1 MSRYARR
8 IQKVGSSMLISL
20 PNQWIKFNHLKKG
33 ATLLVEI
40 NKDNS
45 ISVFPSADTNEA
57 IKSVTIPYSHESMD
71 NMINQIYGAYL
82 LGYDIIKIKAKG
94 QISFEHSESIKFA
107 MRKLVGLEIVDENTS
122 NIESQFLIDT
132 NSLDA
137 AKILK
142 RMNTIVAGMY
152 RDILDVFINKN
163 FGIAKL
169 MTSRDDEV
177 DRQYFLLVRLIR
189 STMMDQK
196 LARKLNLSNIDILD
210 YRIAANHL
218 ESAGDHMVEFAS
230 SLPYLYEMDLHE
242 SLKGVCSCLEEMQFK
257 SVTAFINKSSTESV
271 RVVKMYNEF
280 NRLMDVVKQK
290 VSREDQRSSKSNL
303 AMLNSIYS
311 LNNLARLWVDVAD
324 LVKPAYLIAPLGTV

>member
-8 IQKVGSSMLISL
+8 IQKVGSSILISL
-20 PNQWIKFNHLKKG
+20 PNQWIKSNHLKKG

-45 ISVFPSADTNEA
+45 ISVFPSADTNEVA
-57 IKSVTIPYSHESMD
+57 KSVTIPYSNESMD

-94 QISFEHSESIKFA
+94 QIRFEHSESIKSA

-152 RDILDVFINKN
+152 RDILDVFVSKN

-169 MTSRDDEV
+169 MISRDDEV

-218 ESAGDHMVEFAS
+218 ESAGDHMVDFAS

-257 SVTAFINKSSTESV
+257 SVTAFINKSSTESI
-271 RVVKMYNEF
+271 RVVKMYDEF
-280 NRLMDVVKQK
+280 NRLMDVVKQM
-290 VSREDQRSSKSNL
+290 VSREDQRSSNSNL

-324 LVKPAYLIAPLGTV
+324 LVKPAYLIAPLGSV

>member
-8 IQKVGSSMLISL
+8 IRKVGSSILISL
-20 PNQWIKFNHLKKG
+20 PNEWIKFNKLKKG
-33 ATLLVEI
+33 TTLLLEI

-45 ISVFPSADTNEA
+45 ISVFPSADTSEVV
-57 IKSVTIPYSHESMD
+57 KSVVIPYSYENMD
-71 NMINQIYGAYL
+71 NLINQIYGAYL
-82 LGYDIIKIKAKG
+82 LGYDIIKIKARTP
-94 QISFEHSESIKFA
+94 IRFEHIETIKFA
-107 MRKLVGLEIVDENTS
+107 MRKLVGLEIVDEDTS

-152 RDILDVFINKN
+152 RDILDVFMSKSP
-163 FGIAKL
+163 GIAKL

-189 STMMDQK
+189 SAMMDQK

-218 ESAGDHMVEFAS
+218 ESAGDYISEFAS
-230 SLPYLYEMDLHE
+230 TVPSISRTKIVDEISEAGTYIE
-242 SLKGVCSCLEEMQFK
+242 KMQEK
-257 SVTAFINKSSTESV
+257 SVAAFTAKNRTESIGMI
-271 RVVKMYNEF
+271 KMYNEF
-280 NRLMDVVKQK
+280 RLIMD
-290 VSREDQRSSKSNL
+290 
-303 AMLNSIYS
+303 SIKE
-311 LNNLARLWVDVAD
+311 LFA
-324 LVKPAYLIAPLGTV
+324 K

>member
-1 MSRYARR
+1 
-8 IQKVGSSMLISL
+8 
-20 PNQWIKFNHLKKG
+20 LKKG

-45 ISVFPSADTNEA
+45 ISVFPSADANEVA
-57 IKSVTIPYSHESMD
+57 KSVTIPYSHESID

-82 LGYDIIKIKAKG
+82 LGYDIIKIKAKR

-107 MRKLVGLEIVDENTS
+107 LRKLVGLEIVDENTS

-152 RDILDVFINKN
+152 RDILDVFVSKN

-169 MTSRDDEV
+169 MISRDDEV

-242 SLKGVCSCLEEMQFK
+242 TLKEVCSCLEEMQFK
-257 SVTAFINKSSTESV
+257 SVTAFINKSSTESI
-271 RVVKMYNEF
+271 RVAKMYDEF
-280 NRLMDVVKQK
+280 NRLMDVVKK
-290 VSREDQRSSKSNL
+290 MVSREDQRSSNSNL
-303 AMLNSIYS
+303 ALLNSIYS

-324 LVKPAYLIAPLGTV
+324 LVKPAYLIAPLGSV

>member
-8 IQKVGSSMLISL
+8 IQKVGSSILISL
-20 PNQWIKFNHLKKG
+20 PSEWIKFNNLKKG

-45 ISVFPSADTNEA
+45 ISVFPSASTNEVV
-57 IKSVTIPYSHESMD
+57 KSVTIPYSAENMD
-71 NMINQIYGAYL
+71 NLINQIYGAYL
-82 LGYDIIKIKAKG
+82 LGYDIIKIKAKS
-94 QISFEHSESIKFA
+94 QISFEHNQIIKFA
-107 MRKLVGLEIVDENTS
+107 VRKLAGLEIVDEDTS
-122 NIESQFLIDT
+122 NIVSQFLIDT

-137 AKILK
+137 AKILR
-142 RMNTIVAGMY
+142 RMNSIVAGMY
-152 RDILDVFINKN
+152 RDILDVFVSKSP
-163 FGIAKL
+163 GIAKL
-169 MTSRDDEV
+169 LTSRDDEV

-189 STMMDQK
+189 SAMMDQK

-230 SLPYLYEMDLHE
+230 SLPYLYKMNLLD
-242 SLKGVCSCLEEMQFK
+242 SVSKVSSFMEEMQFK
-257 SVTAFINKSSTESV
+257 AVTAFINKNSSESV
-271 RVVKMYNEF
+271 EIVKMYDEF
-280 NRLMDVVKQK
+280 NRLMDAVKQL
-290 VSREDQRSSKSNL
+290 VSREDMRSPKSNI

-324 LVKPAYLIAPLGTV
+324 LVKPAYLIAPLGSV

>member
-8 IQKVGSSMLISL
+8 IQKVGSSILISL
-20 PNQWIKFNHLKKG
+20 PSEWIKFNNLKKG

-45 ISVFPSADTNEA
+45 ISVFPSASTNEVV
-57 IKSVTIPYSHESMD
+57 KSVTIPYSSENMD
-71 NMINQIYGAYL
+71 NLINQIYGAYL
-82 LGYDIIKIKAKG
+82 LGYDIIKIKAKS
-94 QISFEHSESIKFA
+94 QISFEHNQIIKFA
-107 MRKLVGLEIVDENTS
+107 VRKLAGLEIVDEDTS
-122 NIESQFLIDT
+122 NIVSQFLIDT

-137 AKILK
+137 AKILR
-142 RMNTIVAGMY
+142 RMNSIVAGMY
-152 RDILDVFINKN
+152 RDILDVFVSKSP
-163 FGIAKL
+163 GIAKL
-169 MTSRDDEV
+169 LTSRDDEV

-189 STMMDQK
+189 SAMMDQK

-230 SLPYLYEMDLHE
+230 SLPYLYKMNLLD
-242 SLKGVCSCLEEMQFK
+242 SVSKVSSFMEEMQFK
-257 SVTAFINKSSTESV
+257 AVTAFINKNSSESV
-271 RVVKMYNEF
+271 EIVKMYDEF
-280 NRLMDVVKQK
+280 NRLMDAVKQL
-290 VSREDQRSSKSNL
+290 VSREDMRSPKSNI

-324 LVKPAYLIAPLGTV
+324 LVKPAYLIAPLGSV

>member
-1 MSRYARR
+1 
-8 IQKVGSSMLISL
+8 MLISL

-45 ISVFPSADTNEA
+45 ISVFPSADTNDA
-57 IKSVTIPYSHESMD
+57 VKSVTIPYSHESMD

-177 DRQYFLLVRLIR
+177 DRQ
-189 STMMDQK
+189 
-196 LARKLNLSNIDILD
+196 
-210 YRIAANHL
+210 
-218 ESAGDHMVEFAS
+218 
-230 SLPYLYEMDLHE
+230 
-242 SLKGVCSCLEEMQFK
+242 
-257 SVTAFINKSSTESV
+257 
-271 RVVKMYNEF
+271 
-280 NRLMDVVKQK
+280 
-290 VSREDQRSSKSNL
+290 
-303 AMLNSIYS
+303 
-311 LNNLARLWVDVAD
+311 
-324 LVKPAYLIAPLGTV
+324 

>member
-1 MSRYARR
+1 MSKYARR
-8 IQKVGSSMLISL
+8 IQKVGSSILISL

-45 ISVFPSADTNEA
+45 ISVFPSADANEVA
-57 IKSVTIPYSHESMD
+57 KSVTIPYSHESID

-82 LGYDIIKIKAKG
+82 LGYDIIKIKAKR

-107 MRKLVGLEIVDENTS
+107 LRKLVGLEIVDENTS

-152 RDILDVFINKN
+152 RDILDVFVSKN

-169 MTSRDDEV
+169 MISRDDEV

-242 SLKGVCSCLEEMQFK
+242 TLKEVCSCLEEMQFK
-257 SVTAFINKSSTESV
+257 SVTAFINKSSTESI
-271 RVVKMYNEF
+271 RVAKMYDEF
-280 NRLMDVVKQK
+280 NRLMDVVKK
-290 VSREDQRSSKSNL
+290 MVSREDQRSSNSNL
-303 AMLNSIYS
+303 ALLNSIYS

-324 LVKPAYLIAPLGTV
+324 LVKPAYLIAPLGSV

>member
-8 IQKVGSSMLISL
+8 VQKVGSSILISL
-20 PNQWIKFNHLKKG
+20 PSEWIKFNNLKKG

-45 ISVFPSADTNEA
+45 ISVFPSASTNEVV
-57 IKSVTIPYSHESMD
+57 KSVTIPYSAENMD
-71 NMINQIYGAYL
+71 NLINQIYGAYL
-82 LGYDIIKIKAKG
+82 LGYDIIKIKAKS
-94 QISFEHSESIKFA
+94 QISFEHNQIIKFA
-107 MRKLVGLEIVDENTS
+107 VRKLAGLEIVDEDTS
-122 NIESQFLIDT
+122 NIVSQFLIDT

-137 AKILK
+137 AKILR
-142 RMNTIVAGMY
+142 RMNSIVAGMY
-152 RDILDVFINKN
+152 RDILDVFVSKSP
-163 FGIAKL
+163 GIAKL
-169 MTSRDDEV
+169 LTSRDDEV

-189 STMMDQK
+189 SAMMDQK

-230 SLPYLYEMDLHE
+230 SLPYLYKMNLLD
-242 SLKGVCSCLEEMQFK
+242 SVSKVSSFMEEMQFK
-257 SVTAFINKSSTESV
+257 AVTAFINKNSSESV
-271 RVVKMYNEF
+271 ELVKMYDEF
-280 NRLMDVVKQK
+280 NRLMDAVKQL
-290 VSREDQRSSKSNL
+290 VSREDMRSPKSNI

-324 LVKPAYLIAPLGTV
+324 LVKPAYLIAPLGSV

>member
-1 MSRYARR
+1 
-8 IQKVGSSMLISL
+8 MLISL

-45 ISVFPSADTNEA
+45 ISVFPSADTNDVV
-57 IKSVTIPYSHESMD
+57 KSVTIPYSHESMD

-152 RDILDVFINKN
+152 RDILDVFISKN

-271 RVVKMYNEF
+271 RVLKMYKEF
-280 NRLMDVVKQK
+280 NRLMDVVKQR

>member
-20 PNQWIKFNHLKKG
+20 PNEWIKFNNLKKG
-33 ATLLVEI
+33 TTLLVEI

-45 ISVFPSADTNEA
+45 ISVFPSASTNETV
-57 IKSVTIPYSHESMD
+57 KSVTIPYSYESMD
-71 NMINQIYGAYL
+71 NLINQIYGAYL
-82 LGYDIIKIKAKG
+82 LGYDIIKIKAKT
-94 QISFEHSESIKFA
+94 QIRFEHSETIKFA
-107 MRKLVGLEIVDENTS
+107 MRKLVGLEIVDEDTS

-152 RDILDVFINKN
+152 RDILDVFISKSP
-163 FGIAKL
+163 GIAKL
-169 MTSRDDEV
+169 ITSRDDEV

-189 STMMDQK
+189 SAMMDQK

-230 SLPYLYEMDLHE
+230 SLPYLYKMNLLEPLN
-242 SLKGVCSCLEEMQFK
+242 SVCSFMEEMQFK
-257 SVTAFINKSSTESV
+257 SVTAFINKNSLESIQVV
-271 RVVKMYNEF
+271 RMYDEF
-280 NRLMDVVKQK
+280 NRLMDVVKQM
-290 VSREDQRSSKSNL
+290 VSREDQGSSKSNL

-324 LVKPAYLIAPLGTV
+324 LVKPAYLIAPLGSV